1 MKTWHFLL
9 NKLEAGQRTILLYVI
24 DNKGSSP
31 GRKGFKMALAEDG
44 QFIGTIGGGIMEVKL
59 LELAKNK
66 LEKRDSSLLIKQQFH
81 DKKHAENQS
90 GLICSGEQTVAII
103 SLNQNDS
110 TTIQTIINQSKE
122 NPKLACFEKGIQLLN
137 NEQKE
142 TDFKLVIPLNEQK
155 RVHIF
160 GGGHVGHALS
170 QVLSLLDYQIFIYDN
185 RPDLNGFKDNPYAN
199 ETHIVDYEKLD
210 HSCVFNN
217 EDAVVIVTSS
227 YRSDKLVL
235 KQLYQKKLA
244 YIGMMGSDAKLAQ
257 LYQEL
262 AKEGIKPKQLTH
274 LKAPIG
280 IPILS
285 KTALEIAISIAG
297 EMILERNQ
305 FLPTGRRKISKKDSL
320 TSIFFGNKE

>member
-1 MKTWHFLL
+1 MKIWHFLL
-9 NKLEAGQRTILLYVI
+9 SKLQAGQRTILLYVI
-24 DNKGSSP
+24 NNKGSSP

-44 QFIGTIGGGIMEVKL
+44 QFVGTIGGGIMEVKL
-59 LELAKNK
+59 LELAKSK
-66 LEKRDSSLLIKQQFH
+66 LNKRDSTLLIKQQFH
-81 DKKHAENQS
+81 DKKHIKNQS
-90 GLICSGEQTVAII
+90 GLICSGAQTVAII
-103 SLNQNDS
+103 SLDQHDK
-110 TTIQTIINQSKE
+110 TVVQTITKQPKKSL
-122 NPKLACFEKGIQLLN
+122 KLACLEKGIQLFN
-137 NEQKE
+137 NKQKAS
-142 TDFKLVIPLNEQK
+142 DFKLIITLNEPK

-170 QVLSLLDYQIFIYDN
+170 QILSLLDYHILIYDD

-210 HSCVFNN
+210 HHCVFNK
-217 EDAVVIVTSS
+217 EDTVIIVTSS

-235 KQLYQKKLA
+235 KQLYQKQFS

-262 AKEGIKPKQLTH
+262 KEEGIKPEQLTH

-297 EMILERNQ
+297 EMIKERNE
-305 FLPTGRRKISKKDSL
+305 FLPTGRRKKL
-320 TSIFFGNKE
+320 